1 MLIGCVFVFV
11 TGEFVKTTI
20 ATKQHEKYFND
31 YNWVKENTP
40 ENTVFYPFAHGLGY
54 SFDRYISEDVE
65 VIDYY
70 FKYDLTYKEENIRM
84 LDKLLE
90 KEMELV
96 YKSEYT
102 DVEVYKII
110 K

>member
-1 MLIGCVFVFV
+1 ML
-11 TGEFVKTTI
+11 
-20 ATKQHEKYFND
+20 HNY
-31 YNWVKENTP
+31 
-40 ENTVFYPFAHGLGY
+40 
-54 SFDRYISEDVE
+54 
-65 VIDYY
+65 
-70 FKYDLTYKEENIRM
+70 KYDLTYKEENIRM